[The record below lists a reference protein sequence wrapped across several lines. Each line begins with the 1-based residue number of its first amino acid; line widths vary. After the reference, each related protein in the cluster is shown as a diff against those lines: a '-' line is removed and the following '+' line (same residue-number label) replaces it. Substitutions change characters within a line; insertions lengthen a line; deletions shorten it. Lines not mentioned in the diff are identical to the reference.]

1 VHIEHIAGGIEL
13 YFPALR
19 NGAAALPLAV
29 FGILCTVLPL
39 AAIDAL
45 VPPGVPLPY
54 GLLVLALIGGIVG
67 PFMLCGVIFV
77 GLAVYMI
84 ANSLRVSANATHVTA
99 HRRAFGLPVSRRE
112 LACSEIRGIEAEIP
126 SRFQNAFGS
135 GTSYRLVAR
144 ARSGRARDVVV
155 AESLPGEAVMER
167 VRQELEAACKL
178 PASGRP
184 PAG

>member
-1 VHIEHIAGGIEL
+1 M
-13 YFPALR
+13 
-19 NGAAALPLAV
+19 
-29 FGILCTVLPL
+29 FGVLCAVLPL

-54 GLLVLALIGGIVG
+54 GLLVLALIGGIVA
-67 PFMLCGVIFV
+67 PFMLCGVVFV
-77 GLAVYMI
+77 GLAVYMV
-84 ANSLRVSANATHVTA
+84 ANSLRVSANATHITVF
-99 HRRAFGLPVSRRE
+99 RRAFGLPVSRRE
-112 LACSEIRGIEAEIP
+112 LACSEVSGLEAEIP

-155 AESLPGEAVMER
+155 AESLPGEAVMLR
-167 VRQELEAACKL
+167 VRREIETACKL
-178 PASGRP
+178 ASCPVSGKP